1 MVGLER
7 GTVELEPHRDEWRR
21 EYEAEVE
28 RLRSVAGN
36 DVLAFEHVGSTA
48 IPGIV
53 AKPIIDI
60 LAVVEDASH
69 AARLVSVLEGH
80 GYEYR
85 PNDGVPDRAF
95 LAKGPRTERT
105 HYLSLTEA
113 GSDCYRE
120 SVGFRDYL
128 RDHPAVAVEYDRLK
142 RELADE
148 HGDDRAT
155 YTAKKEPFV
164 RHVLERAKKERKH

>member
-7 GTVELEPHRDEWRR
+7 GTVELELYRPEWRQ

-28 RLRSVAGN
+28 RLRSVLGN
-36 DVLAFEHVGSTA
+36 DSLDFEHVGSTA
-48 IPGIV
+48 IPGIA
-53 AKPIIDI
+53 AKPVIDM
-60 LAVVEDASH
+60 LAVVEDAAH
-69 AARLVSVLEGH
+69 AARLLPVLERH

-95 LAKGPRTERT
+95 LAKGPRTNRT
-105 HYLSLTEA
+105 HYLSLTEVGNA
-113 GSDCYRE
+113 CYRE

-128 RDHPAVAVEYDRLK
+128 RDHPTVAAEYDRLK
-142 RELADE
+142 RELAE
-148 HGDDRAT
+148 EYGEDRPT

-164 RHVLERAKKERKH
+164 LRVLERVE

>member
-7 GTVELEPHRDEWRR
+7 TSVELEPHQEGWRR
-21 EYEAEVE
+21 EYEMEVE
-28 RLRSVAGN
+28 RLRSVGG
-36 DVLAFEHVGSTA
+36 DDIREFEHVGSTA
-48 IPGIV
+48 IPDIA

-60 LAVVEDASH
+60 LAVVEGPSH
-69 AARLVSVLEGH
+69 AARLLPVMEAH

-85 PNDGVPDRAF
+85 PNDGVPDRVF
-95 LAKGPRTERT
+95 LAKGPRTNRT

-120 SVGFRDYL
+120 SVAFRDYL
-128 RDHPAVAVEYDRLK
+128 RNHPAVAAEYDRLK

-148 HGDDRAT
+148 HGDDRPT
-155 YTAKKEPFV
+155 YTAKKEPFIQ
-164 RHVLERAKKERKH
+164 HVLERAKSEAD